1 MAAAIAGIAGCIFAN
16 WAEIIT
22 PNMFSLGQSSEIIIW
37 TIVGGAGT
45 LAGPIIGAGVLGYL
59 KIALGENSGLNN
71 FFIMGVVLIAAVLFL
86 PRGIFPTM
94 QTLAGAAGSRGRSR
108 PKALAPETPPCRLI
122 RVVETHG
129 LSVHFGGVAALDR
142 VSVAIAEKELR
153 CLIGPNGAGKST
165 FFKCLTG
172 QLKPSEG
179 TVHIRGEE
187 TTGWNPHEIARLGV
201 GIKTQVPSVMNGLT
215 ARENIWLAAKRRNTA
230 RNADRIVAETL
241 DRLKIG
247 EFAGTEVVRLA
258 HGQRQLVELGIVLA
272 GKALADPARRAGG
285 RAHGEEVQRMVEVI
299 REMNTDASLIIVEHD
314 MHFIRS
320 IAKIVTVF
328 HQGRV
333 LIEAPVETV
342 LADQKVRDVYLG
354 RKG

>member
-1 MAAAIAGIAGCIFAN
+1 VPASA
-16 WAEIIT
+16 
-22 PNMFSLGQSSEIIIW
+22 
-37 TIVGGAGT
+37 
-45 LAGPIIGAGVLGYL
+45 
-59 KIALGENSGLNN
+59 
-71 FFIMGVVLIAAVLFL
+71 
-86 PRGIFPTM
+86 
-94 QTLAGAAGSRGRSR
+94 
-108 PKALAPETPPCRLI
+108 
-122 RVVETHG
+122 VVETHG
-129 LSVHFGGVAALDR
+129 VSVRFGGVTALDR
-142 VSVAIAEKELR
+142 VSLSVAEKELR

-179 TVHIRGEE
+179 SVLIRCEE

-201 GIKTQVPSVMNGLT
+201 GIKTQVPSVMNGSS
-215 ARENIWLAAKRRNTA
+215 ARENIWLAAKRKATA

-241 DRLKIG
+241 ERLKIA
-247 EFAGTEVVRLA
+247 EIAGTEVVRLA

-272 GKALADPARRAGG
+272 GRPWLILLDEPAAGLT
-285 RAHGEEVQRMVEVI
+285 GEEVQRMVEVI
-299 REMNTDASLIIVEHD
+299 REMNREASLIIVEHD